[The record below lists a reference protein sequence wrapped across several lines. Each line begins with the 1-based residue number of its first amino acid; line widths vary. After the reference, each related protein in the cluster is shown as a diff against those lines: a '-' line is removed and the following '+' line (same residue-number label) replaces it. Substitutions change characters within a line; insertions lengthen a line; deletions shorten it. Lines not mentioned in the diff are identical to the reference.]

1 MILDESA
8 AGKSVILVSTELTE
22 LFELADRIAVMYQG
36 SFMGIYKPSELT
48 TETIGLLMAGVP
60 MSEIHSGETQKE
72 GGGEDR

>member
-1 MILDESA
+1 
-8 AGKSVILVSTELTE
+8 
-22 LFELADRIAVMYQG
+22 MYQG

-60 MSEIHSGETQKE
+60 MSEIHSGETQTE